1 MDCKKCNSSHVVKI
15 GKRDGV
21 QRYKCKEC
29 GFRFLDNGT
38 FEKMRTKK
46 HIIAIAIGFYFDGMS
61 VRKIQEQI
69 RYIFHVDVSQ
79 VTIHNWITKYSDIVY
94 DYVSTLKAELG
105 DAWHVDETM
114 ITIKG
119 EKQWFWEMIDE
130 DTRFLVAGH
139 LSKTRTNKECETLF
153 NDALNRAV
161 KKPKKMFS
169 DGCFAYRKAFLRV
182 FYDNHQSCVLFQ
194 NVGINSRKN
203 PHHNMI
209 ERLHGTLKDMLRARR
224 GLDSVEKTESILKG
238 WFVYYNFLR
247 PHSSLKGKTPAQAA
261 GINIDVS
268 NKWESLIELA
278 TQWQAKSTIV
288 AGV

>member
-1 MDCKKCNSSHVVKI
+1 MNCKKCNSSHVVKI

-21 QRYKCKEC
+21 QRYKCKDC
-29 GFRFLDNGT
+29 GFRFLDNDT

-46 HIIAIAIGFYFDGMS
+46 HIIAVAIGFYFDGMS

-69 RYIFHVDVSQ
+69 RYIFKVDVSQ
-79 VTIHNWITKYSDIVY
+79 VTIHNWITKYSDLVY

-139 LSKTRTNKECETLF
+139 LSKTRTN
-153 NDALNRAV
+153 NDCIIVFKDAIGRTVN
-161 KKPKKMFS
+161 KPKFIFA
-169 DGCFAYRKAFLRV
+169 DGCFAYRKPFNKV
-182 FYDNHQSCVLFQ
+182 FWEYGQPTKLIQ
-194 NVGINSRKN
+194 NIGINSRKTN
-203 PHHNMI
+203 NVV

-224 GLDSVEKTESILKG
+224 GLDSVEKTESILRG

-278 TQWQAKSTIV
+278 ARWQAQSTIIQG
-288 AGV
+288 A